1 MDRGMFDS
9 AATGGDMLPFEL
21 QVSASFAVY
30 QLRHR
35 PNIQQTS

>member
-9 AATGGDMLPFEL
+9 AATGGDMLPFGL
-21 QVSASFAVY
+21 QAFFAVY